1 MRYNVHSP
9 CAFRNRIAK
18 SIGVLVA
25 AALIATLGL
34 PSAAQAQTIGST
46 GVIFTDGTGFT
57 VTWSSR
63 FATSGD
69 NSVDNWIVRFTEPDG
84 DKVVLH
90 ENLANQA
97 DLADATTITVDYD
110 DNDLGTWWI
119 QVDACFEDLPDAT
132 GSGDTKDVCP
142 TGSLEAGTAVG
153 YTHGAPAAPEN
164 LTASLVPGGVALTWT
179 PIMGDRGIHGYQYS
193 KDGKAWK
200 DASAAGAN
208 VVQVDPGE
216 YTFMVRARGTS
227 DNDLNTDPNVDDAE
241 AAEVNGAAASV
252 EITVGDGAVVDEEDE
267 DPVPTPTLPEI
278 AALLLGTLL
287 LGSGAYLLRGRQSG
301 GLSQA

>member
-9 CAFRNRIAK
+9 CAFHNRIAK
-18 SIGVLVA
+18 TLGVFVA
-25 AALIATLGL
+25 AALVAALGL
-34 PSAAQAQTIGST
+34 PSAAQAQTIGPV
-46 GVIFTDGTGFT
+46 GVTFADGDTGFT
-57 VTWSSR
+57 VMWTSR
-63 FATSGD
+63 FATTSGND
-69 NSVDNWIVRFTEPDG
+69 PVDNWIVRFTEPGG

-90 ENLANQA
+90 ENLATQET
-97 DLADATTITVDYD
+97 LAVATTKMISYK

-142 TGSLEAGTAVG
+142 DDSLEAGTAVG
-153 YTHGAPAAPEN
+153 YTHGAPAMPEN

-193 KDGKAWK
+193 KDGKAWE
-200 DASAAGAN
+200 DASDAGAN

-241 AAEVNGAAASV
+241 AAESNGAAASV
-252 EITVGDGAVVDEEDE
+252 DITV
-267 DPVPTPTLPEI
+267 PMMTPTIPEI
-278 AALLLGTLL
+278 AALLLAMLL
-287 LGSGAYLLRGRQSG
+287 LGSGAYLLRRRQSG
-301 GLSQA
+301 GLTPA